1 MNRKFGCHRLRF
13 DWVLW
18 LALCLGLAGCQSGPS
33 KYSDESGLGEE
44 QEESTAD
51 IYVGLAIAYLQT
63 GDTGTALRK
72 IRRGLELDPENARAH
87 TVIALT
93 YERLEETELASRH
106 YLRSIELAPR
116 DPFTRNAYGSFLCNL
131 GRYAD
136 SVEQFDAALSN
147 PLYET
152 PEVAL
157 TNAGT
162 CMRRA
167 GKLDLAEQYLR
178 RALRFDPQLANALI
192 EMGEVRFDQGNYQE
206 AREYLQRFLE
216 VTQAT
221 SRSLWLGYRTEM
233 MLGDRAGASDNELV
247 LRTKFPNA
255 VEIELLNEWG
265 RR

>member
-1 MNRKFGCHRLRF
+1 MSRNSWLFPGGG
-13 DWVLW
+13 WVLW
-18 LALCLGLAGCQSGPS
+18 VALSIGIAGCQSGPPR
-33 KYSDESGLGEE
+33 YSGDSELGEE
-44 QEESTAD
+44 PEGSTAD
-51 IYVGLAIAYLQT
+51 IYVGLAVAYLQT
-63 GDTGTALRK
+63 GDTATALRK
-72 IRRGLELDPENARAH
+72 IRRGLALDPDNARAH

-93 YERLEETELASRH
+93 YERLEETDLASQH
-106 YLRSIELAPR
+106 YLQSIELDPR

-162 CMRRA
+162 CTRRA
-167 GKLDLAEQYLR
+167 GKLDVSEQYLR
-178 RALRFDPQLANALI
+178 RALRLDPQLANALI
-192 EMGEVRFDQGNYQE
+192 EMAEVGFEKGDYRE
-206 AREYLQRFLE
+206 ARDYLKRFLA
-216 VTQAT
+216 VAAPTP
-221 SRSLWLGYRTEM
+221 RSLWLGYRVET
-233 MLGDRAGASDNELV
+233 MLGDRAGAADHELI

-255 VEIELLNEWG
+255 VEVELLDEWE